1 MTTVYY
7 KGYNK
12 EMSKQDLMVSVVCTV
27 FNKENWIKQ
36 TIDSILS
43 QKTKF
48 NFEIILIDDASTDAS
63 AKILKDYS
71 DKNNNIKTIFNKKNM
86 GITKTW
92 IKACKFATG
101 KYIARCDG
109 DDYWIDDHKLQ
120 KQVDALEATSK
131 SKWSNTDF
139 DIVDVNSKTL
149 NTSAF
154 KNNLFSLPKTYE
166 QMLSSKGFTVPSTW
180 LVETRLMKEINNKID
195 RNAVDDTFNIQLEL
209 FHATKLT
216 YLPYNSTAY
225 RVGQESESRP
235 FDPQKT
241 KNRINLLLKTQM
253 EYLDKYNNVSFKNIA
268 EDALKISATN
278 EEITI
283 DLGINGNILRHKIE
297 EQDKRIEEQ
306 DKRIEEIKNSKTYKI
321 AQKLSSLKNQTK
333 KTITGIYK

>member
-216 YLPYNSTAY
+216 YLPYNTTAY
-225 RVGQESESRP
+225 RIGQESDSRP
-235 FDPQKT
+235 FDPQKA
-241 KNRINLLLKTQM
+241 KKRINLLLKTQM
-253 EYLDKYNNVSFKNIA
+253 EYLDKYKKSSF
-268 EDALKISATN
+268 LKVAKSAFQYTATI

-283 DLGINGNILRHKIE
+283 DLNNRINTLQNLIAKQNETIAKQNETINFIVDSKSYRLARKIVFLNN
-297 EQDKRIEEQ
+297 QIR
-306 DKRIEEIKNSKTYKI
+306 RSKPKS
-321 AQKLSSLKNQTK
+321 K
-333 KTITGIYK
+333 